1 MKLDVLKV
9 LNVISVGM
17 AAVDKIKSAKGAE
30 KQQAVIETVQEALP
44 AIEDLAGIDFVN
56 DASLNALLKA
66 YIDAKVALENGI
78 TAAKHL
84 KPSA

>member
-9 LNVISVGM
+9 LNVISIGM
-17 AAVDKIKSAKGAE
+17 AAVDKIKDAHGAE

-44 AIEDLAGIDFVN
+44 AIENLVGIDFIN
-56 DASLNALLKA
+56 DAKLNALLKA

-78 TAAKHL
+78 TAAKGL
-84 KPSA
+84 RDKD